1 MVGREV
7 ELIPGYDILYTWK
20 GKRKLFDLLG
30 VRTERQFALKMAEL
44 GKEDQLDDEMI
55 SKIFCIGLNWKKS
68 GPIISQED
76 IGDLLEEFCQIN
88 GFGSEEI
95 NNKLLDAFCESGI
108 YNKALIQVG
117 RKISENKLKE
127 LERGTD
133 TGEAGQISTLTM

>member
-55 SKIFCIGLNWKKS
+55 AKIFCIGLNWKKDGAVITS
-68 GPIISQED
+68 EETGD
-76 IGDLLEEFCQIN
+76 ILEEFCQIN

-95 NNKLLDAFCESGI
+95 NNMLLDAFCESGI